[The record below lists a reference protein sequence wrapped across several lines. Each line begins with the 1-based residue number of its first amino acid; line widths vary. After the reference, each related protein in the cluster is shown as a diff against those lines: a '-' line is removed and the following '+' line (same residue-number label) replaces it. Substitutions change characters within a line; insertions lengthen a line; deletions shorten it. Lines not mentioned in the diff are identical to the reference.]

1 LNKFSAGFDKQE
13 PSMNSFEQINS
24 ALEQLNEQEGV
35 DLVDLRKM
43 MIEIE
48 EFVNSDQYNSL
59 SIDQRGQIQ
68 EARKTLRAQ
77 IQQSESQDAGAA
89 SNGNASSET
98 PAEGGGQAGNSA
110 GVGQVEEVKRHDPL
124 AEQKMEE
131 AEKLFYSGRY
141 AEAINLFD
149 RVLQT
154 EPNWDRA
161 KQHRA
166 EAENY
171 LRTGYIPAVAL
182 PADAASAYGK
192 AQSAARVGR
201 YADAL
206 NFIEK
211 AQSLLRE
218 LGIQRWQ
225 EGQEFAQKLQENIDA
240 ENAYQEG
247 LQYFQQG
254 NFDDAIERVET
265 ALRAT
270 GLPKYQDRAKEY
282 RAVKDTLRS
291 TNELLSQV
299 VIEPKAVSQAKA
311 DLDRLNA
318 DFGDNPAFS
327 RLKERLQAAI
337 PRVVE
342 PLKEQTRALKTQ
354 ADRAQTLEGALYL
367 ANQARQQL
375 DQIRNLEGLDE
386 SLDRLQVEVEQL
398 QRDIRKYDDDL
409 QAARRAYEK
418 NPNWP
423 AEAARLSVAARERY
437 PADPGVVEINRLL
450 RRYNL
455 SLLGIRAG
463 GVFFG
468 FVVIVLIGM
477 WGVGRIRAYQIS
489 LTPTATATSTSTPT
503 FTITP
508 TSTGTPTSSPTPTLT
523 PTLTP
528 TPMAGFA
535 QRDIWAR
542 NGCYEGFNAVGKI
555 PAGGALGFLPSAR
568 RFDDFSRECVLVQ
581 YQTRTGAAIIGW
593 VLFADVSPEKP
604 VPATATPS
612 P

>member
-1 LNKFSAGFDKQE
+1 
-13 PSMNSFEQINS
+13 MNRFEDITS
-24 ALEQLNEQEGV
+24 ALEQINEQESV
-35 DLVDLRKM
+35 DLVDLRKI

-48 EFVNSDQYNSL
+48 EFVNSDQYTTL
-59 SIDQRGQIQ
+59 SIEQRGQMQ
-68 EARKTLRAQ
+68 EARKTLRSR
-77 IQQSESQDAGAA
+77 IQQSEAQDAAGSEADVSSGAPA
-89 SNGNASSET
+89 DGRSQAGGNAN
-98 PAEGGGQAGNSA
+98 GQ
-110 GVGQVEEVKRHDPL
+110 GQGEEVKRHDPL
-124 AEQKMEE
+124 AEQQMEE

-149 RVLQT
+149 RVLQS

-206 NFIEK
+206 SFIEK
-211 AQSLLRE
+211 AQGMLRE

-270 GLPKYQDRAKEY
+270 GLPKYQDRAQEY
-282 RAVKDTLRS
+282 RRVKETLRS
-291 TNELLSQV
+291 ANELLSQV
-299 VIEPKAVSQAKA
+299 VIEPKAISQAKA
-311 DLDRLNA
+311 ELDRLTA
-318 DFGDNPAFS
+318 DFGDNPAFI

-337 PRVVE
+337 PRVVD

-375 DQIRNLEGLDE
+375 DQIRNLEGLDDT
-386 SLDRLQVEVEQL
+386 LDRLQVEVEQL

-418 NPNWP
+418 NPSWP
-423 AEAARLSVAARERY
+423 AEAARLSATARERY
-437 PADPGVVEINRLL
+437 PTDPGVVEINRLL

-455 SLLGIRAG
+455 SLMGIRAG
-463 GVFFG
+463 GIFFG
-468 FVVIVLIGM
+468 FIVIVLIGM
-477 WGVGRIRAYQIS
+477 WGAGRFRAYQIS
-489 LTPTATATSTSTPT
+489 LTPTATSTPTSTATFTVTPT
-503 FTITP
+503 FTETP
-508 TSTGTPTSSPTPTLT
+508 TPSPTPTLT

-555 PAGGALGFLPSAR
+555 PGGGALSFLPSER

-581 YQTRTGAAIIGW
+581 YQTRSGAAVIGW
-593 VLFADVSPEKP
+593 VLFADVGPEKP
-604 VPATATPS
+604 APVTATPS